1 MSTPLRPMLADTAE
15 FDKLRFPIAIQP
27 KYDGIRCIMH
37 EGKAYSRSLKLIPNQ
52 HIQAFAAA
60 NLWMHELDG
69 EWIVGSP
76 QEDGVYNRTHR
87 FVMTEETDGFHPEAV
102 FYVFDIATKEKIP
115 YTKRLYNATQR
126 IRAESTFGRVQTSPI
141 GFCHSREE
149 VETFVAKLIE
159 NGYEGAILRDP
170 DGFYKAGRA
179 TVKQGQLLK
188 VKQWVDTEG
197 VVVDTEPLFINNN
210 EAKVN
215 ELGRTSRSSHKENQQ
230 RVDTLGAIVLTLPW
244 NGETTTVKVGTGFTA
259 QQRQEIWNMR
269 DKLPGQIVKFKYI
282 PFGSLYA
289 PRHPSFIGFRHEAD
303 MGE

>member
-1 MSTPLRPMLADTAE
+1 MSGPLRPMLADTAE

-37 EGKAYSRSLKLIPNQ
+37 DGKAYSRSLKLIPNR
-52 HIQAFAAA
+52 HIQEFAAMCP
-60 NLWMHELDG
+60 WMHGLDG

-76 QEDGVYNRTHR
+76 QDNDVYNRTHR
-87 FVMTEETDGFHPEAV
+87 FVMTEDTETFHLDAT

-115 YTKRLYNATQR
+115 YTKRLYEAGQR
-126 IRAESTFGRVQTSPI
+126 IRNEAAFGRVQTSPV
-141 GFCHSREE
+141 GFCHSKEE
-149 VETFVAKLIE
+149 VEKFVARLIE
-159 NGYEGAILRDP
+159 DGYEGAILRDP
-170 DGFYKAGRA
+170 DGFYKEGRA

-210 EAKVN
+210 EAKTN
-215 ELGRTSRSSHKENQQ
+215 ELGRTSRSTHKENQQ
-230 RVDTLGAIVLTLPW
+230 QVDTLGAIVLTLPW
-244 NGETTTVKVGTGFTA
+244 NGETATVKVGTGFTA

-282 PFGSLYA
+282 PFGSLHA